1 MAEHYKQWNS
11 CACAITIPQKYVQS
25 SKSSDLKDLS
35 AEIASLLDPA
45 TIKTV
50 QATSKR
56 RFVLEFS
63 SAAAASTIM
72 RQGID
77 FRAVQLTP
85 TVAFHKLTSVF
96 VKRAPFGVPDDEFVK
111 ALSTYGRVVSVK
123 PLSLKKY
130 PKIFSGTRMV
140 RMAVSKPIPCF
151 LRVMDFSTLVR
162 YHGQPLQCFRC
173 RRIGYSYKEC
183 PDKDIQSA
191 RRSGG
196 KKTLSSPQSISG
208 PHSSKFP
215 LQPSPLVVTGCQVP
229 GTASVT
235 SSVSLPVPDPSGIA
249 VITPSSPSSIMDVV
263 PPSSSVPPPVVT
275 SLPAAPDQAEPSV
288 LGESSVPVRT
298 ILRPKRSLRR
308 FQDSS
313 VQTVDKTVASVATGT
328 DRQPPIVSVRVWE
341 MDRSP
346 KRHVQACM
354 QDLLTL
360 LIAAYGEEPKNGFCT
375 VFWQIVDNPKEPMEL
390 PAPIYD
396 LGYPSLQGHSFQVVS
411 NYRP

>member
-1 MAEHYKQWNS
+1 MRVVLSGAGQRSFLLAVLVKGGCLSGLLTGSCAVSVMAEHYKQWNS

-77 FRAVQLTP
+77 FRAVHRTP
-85 TVAFHKLTSVF
+85 TVAFHKLTSFF

-140 RMAVSKPIPCF
+140 RMAVSKPIHCF

-162 YHGQPLQCFRC
+162 YRGQPLQCFRC
-173 RRIGYSYKEC
+173 RRIGHSYKEC

-196 KKTLSSPQSISG
+196 KKPLSSPQSISG

-235 SSVSLPVPDPSGIA
+235 SSVSSPVPDPSGIA
-249 VITPSSPSSIMDVV
+249 VITPSASSPSSIMDVV

-288 LGESSVPVRT
+288 LGESSVPVRK

-328 DRQPPIVSVRVWE
+328 DCQPLLLGQIVSR
-341 MDRSP
+341 
-346 KRHVQACM
+346 Q
-354 QDLLTL
+354 LFL
-360 LIAAYGEEPKNGFCT
+360 
-375 VFWQIVDNPKEPMEL
+375 
-390 PAPIYD
+390 
-396 LGYPSLQGHSFQVVS
+396 
-411 NYRP
+411 